1 MIAETC
7 FDQISLFHHESSNT
21 KVLTSENSNNNTP
34 LSQNTGAFVYGSM
47 SLLDKISNGIVIA
60 LIQHFHPDH
69 CTPVDCPTA
78 RYYRYFSVL

>member
-1 MIAETC
+1 M
-7 FDQISLFHHESSNT
+7 
-21 KVLTSENSNNNTP
+21 
-34 LSQNTGAFVYGSM
+34 YGSM

-78 RYYRYFSVL
+78 RYYRYLSAMIEVPLWHCFIVEFTIKSTIVALFHCRIYDLKYHCGIVSL